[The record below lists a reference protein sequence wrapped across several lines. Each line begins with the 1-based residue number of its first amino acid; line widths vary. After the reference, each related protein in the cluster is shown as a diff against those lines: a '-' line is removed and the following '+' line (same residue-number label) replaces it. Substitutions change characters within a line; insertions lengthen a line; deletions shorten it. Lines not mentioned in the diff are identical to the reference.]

1 MPPARPAPPLR
12 AAALVRGRRV
22 PHHGAGD
29 SRRRRFQSR
38 GGRAA
43 AGALAGQQLVR
54 SKHPGEGPGKPDTSA
69 GEPNPALPRRTGG
82 RFLAAGLGTRM
93 LALII
98 ALVALWAVV
107 SLVLLN
113 NALVQRLDSRVD
125 EELAEEISDFGR
137 LADRQRPL
145 SGRFTGAG
153 LERLFDMML
162 ARNIV
167 GDGESVITF
176 MGGRPYRATA
186 VGQALLRS
194 MPELRTR
201 WAALQQGTDGE
212 ISSGELRFRYRAR
225 RVTGAAHLAGGIV
238 ILSSVGREHREIDDA
253 VKVTGLTKFGL
264 LVLAALLAWLLARR
278 LLAPVRKLTEA
289 ARNATE
295 SDLTQR
301 IPTTSGRDEVAE
313 LARTFNAMLDRL
325 EAAFTSQRRF
335 LNDASHE
342 LRMPLAVV
350 RGHLEL
356 ITDDPEDRRQTME
369 LVRDELKRMD
379 RIVDELLTLAKA
391 ERPDFLS
398 PEPIRTDALLAE
410 LLEKVR
416 PLAER
421 DWRLDGTVQ
430 EPIMADK
437 QRLVQAVM
445 NLVDNAIQATKEH
458 DTIAIGAAADGDHI
472 RIWVRDA
479 GPGVGVEHRER
490 IFDRFARGPDRPRGG
505 GGSGLGLA
513 IVRAITEAHAGR
525 IELDSSGL
533 GSTFK
538 LVIPRS
544 FRGKV
549 PA

>member
-1 MPPARPAPPLR
+1 MS
-12 AAALVRGRRV
+12 AAAL
-22 PHHGAGD
+22 
-29 SRRRRFQSR
+29 RRRP
-38 GGRAA
+38 GGARTRE
-43 AGALAGQQLVR
+43 QPFR
-54 SKHPGEGPGKPDTSA
+54 SKHA
-69 GEPNPALPRRTGG
+69 GG
-82 RFLAAGLGTRM
+82 RFLAAGLGTRL
-93 LALII
+93 LALIF
-98 ALVALWAVV
+98 ALLALWAVV

-113 NALVQRLDSRVD
+113 KALVQRLDSRVD

-137 LADRQRPL
+137 LADDQRPP
-145 SGRFTGAG
+145 SGRFTDAG
-153 LERLFDMML
+153 LQRLFDTML

-167 GDGESVITF
+167 GDGESVLTF
-176 MGGRPYRATA
+176 TGGRLYRATA
-186 VGQALLRS
+186 VGQGLLRS
-194 MPELRTR
+194 MPELGAR
-201 WAALQQGTDGE
+201 WAGLQGRADGE
-212 ISSGELRFRYRAR
+212 VSAGELRFSYRAR
-225 RVTGAAHLAGGIV
+225 RVTGAAHLAGVIV
-238 ILSSVGREHREIDDA
+238 VLSSVGRERREIDDA
-253 VKVTGLTKFGL
+253 VRVTGVTKFGL
-264 LVLAALLAWLLARR
+264 LVIAALLAWVLARR
-278 LLAPVRKLTEA
+278 FLSPVRKLIEA

-398 PEPIRTDALLAE
+398 PEPIRTDALLTE

-416 PLAER
+416 PLAAR
-421 DWRLDGTVQ
+421 DWRLDGTVP
-430 EPIMADK
+430 EPILADK

-445 NLVDNAIQATKEH
+445 NLVDNAIRATKEH
-458 DTIAIGAAADGDHI
+458 DMIAIGAAADGDHV
-472 RIWVRDA
+472 RVWVRDT
-479 GPGVGVEHRER
+479 GPGVDLEHRER
-490 IFDRFARGPDRPRGG
+490 IFDRFARGPDQPRGE

-513 IVRAITEAHAGR
+513 IVRAVAEAHGGR

-533 GSTFK
+533 GSRFE
-538 LVIPRS
+538 LVLPRS
-544 FRGKV
+544 VRGKV